1 MDTEDKQELKL
12 LRSKVKYLEDRIEVM
27 AKSIG
32 SINKILGRFQMTE
45 GNDLRLPRLAR
56 EFMQQDEQS
65 NDPFIRVM
73 ESGESD
79 KFRDSDTM
87 IREDGNELI

>member
-27 AKSIG
+27 ARSIG

-45 GNDLRLPRLAR
+45 NK
-56 EFMQQDEQS
+56 QS

-73 ESGESD
+73 EQGESD
-79 KFRDSDTM
+79 TFRDSDTM

>member
-1 MDTEDKQELKL
+1 MKTEEQLM
-12 LRSKVKYLEDRIEVM
+12 KVKIKYLEDRINTME
-27 AKSIG
+27 KSLG

-45 GNDLRLPRLAR
+45 NKGAGFEDL
-56 EFMQQDEQS
+56 
-65 NDPFIRVM
+65 
-73 ESGESD
+73 D

>member
-1 MDTEDKQELKL
+1 MNQEQLM
-12 LRSKVKYLEDRIEVM
+12 KVKIKYLEDRITTME
-27 AKSIG
+27 KSIG

-45 GNDLRLPRLAR
+45 DK
-56 EFMQQDEQS
+56 QS

-79 KFRDSDTM
+79 TFRDSDTM

>member
-27 AKSIG
+27 ARSIG

-45 GNDLRLPRLAR
+45 DK
-56 EFMQQDEQS
+56 QS

-73 ESGESD
+73 EQGESD
-79 KFRDSDTM
+79 KFRDADTM
-87 IREDGNELI
+87 ESDHELI

>member
-1 MDTEDKQELKL
+1 MQTEDNKELIL

-27 AKSIG
+27 ARSIG

-45 GNDLRLPRLAR
+45 DK
-56 EFMQQDEQS
+56 QS

-73 ESGESD
+73 EQGESD
-79 KFRDSDTM
+79 Y
-87 IREDGNELI
+87 ELI